1 MKMNRA
7 NMPEGWVAPAPA
19 WSNEWANENDPIVAG
34 YFAVQGGDTGALDAW
49 AAEALFGDD
58 APQQVEQ
65 GHFVD
70 ASGVDNHLYI
80 AYWRLSQYG
89 GWWQQHRGWWEDKAR
104 ENEPAAYWREILSMP
119 LERTET
125 LHSTPGLHGASL
137 LAEETVGPIEEHGYA
152 GGMRDRVPVSTTV
165 DLRQTVPIDAT
176 LEPHARNGKRVLIA
190 PPLNMCIIRSGQ
202 NWSNCQ
208 GDEESFYLETLQPVL
223 KEGMRFLRDNPVETH
238 CYSMRYVTKT
248 DRHWQPLNESF
259 GLGYATDIFAFE
271 DWARSHPTHLAI
283 FNNFIVMAG
292 RFGENIQLQ
301 LWHEVSALD
310 GKHCEFEYIGCNST
324 TGLLAYT

>member
-1 MKMNRA
+1 
-7 NMPEGWVAPAPA
+7 MPEGWVAPAPA
-19 WSNEWANENDPIVAG
+19 WTNHWANENDPIVAG
-34 YFAVQGGDTGALDAW
+34 YFAAQGGDTGALDAW

-58 APQQVEQ
+58 APRQVEQ

-70 ASGVDNHLYI
+70 ASGANNHLYI

-89 GWWQQHRGWWEDKAR
+89 GWWQLHRGWWEDKAR
-104 ENEPAAYWREILSMP
+104 ESEPAAYWREILSMP

-125 LHSTPGLHGASL
+125 LHSTAGLHGASL
-137 LAEETVGPIEEHGYA
+137 LADDTVGPIEEHGYA

-176 LEPHARNGKRVLIA
+176 LE
-190 PPLNMCIIRSGQ
+190 
-202 NWSNCQ
+202 
-208 GDEESFYLETLQPVL
+208 TLQPVL

-238 CYSMRYVTKT
+238 CYSMRYVIKT
-248 DRHWQPLNESF
+248 DRQWQPLNESF

-283 FNNFIVMAG
+283 FDNFMVMAG
-292 RFGENIQLQ
+292 RFGENIQL
-301 LWHEVSALD
+301 
-310 GKHCEFEYIGCNST
+310 
-324 TGLLAYT
+324 